1 MRGYPACVVYM
12 PIPLR
17 ILISGS
23 GARDADLF
31 WGNLES
37 EKTTQI
43 FDIPPPN
50 VILYKY
56 LKKDRK

>member
-1 MRGYPACVVYM
+1 MCSLHADT
-12 PIPLR
+12 LTH
-17 ILISGS
+17 LISGS